1 MSLWF
6 KLALRNLRSG
16 LRGFWILLSCLTL
29 GVSAIAIIGSLA
41 ASIQRG
47 LVEQGQQ
54 LMGGDVEFSLT
65 QREAAPDELSFLQ
78 QQGTVSHV
86 VTLRAMAQGS
96 GASTLVELK
105 AADANYP
112 LYGKVELS
120 SGTKQDAVVEP
131 LLLQRLHLQ
140 VGDDIKLGQSTFKI
154 SGVIEHEP
162 DRIAG
167 GFVLGPRV
175 LISQDALKTTG
186 LVQPGSLVNHSYR
199 VKLPGNASLTQ
210 DKAVLDL
217 AKSNF
222 PAAGWRGRATD
233 KAAQGADEFVGKL
246 ASYLTLVLIAAL
258 VVGGAG
264 IANAVSAFVARRQS
278 SIAILKSLGA
288 STTDAIAISLI
299 EILLVS
305 LLGLCLA
312 LVLGAATPY
321 VVKTLFGSI
330 IPLPISL
337 SFDAKPLVLASVLG
351 LLVTTAFALWPLA
364 RITAIKGAEVF
375 RMQSSATMRLP
386 PWPMIGLSLS
396 LLAVASLI
404 CIFTFDDMRVTSG
417 FIGGLAAAYLGLWV
431 ISALLVYAAQLLPR
445 PKNFILRQALTS
457 LYRPG
462 SGSRSVIMALGLG
475 LGLFVTLA
483 LTDQTISRE
492 INSNLPSTAP
502 AFFFADVQGND
513 FEKFRTTLASQSGV
527 SDISHTPMLRG
538 RIVKIGETL
547 AENYKAKPDGAW
559 ALHGDRGLTYA
570 DELPKG
576 SILVSGAWWAKD
588 YAGTPEVSMADDVA
602 QALDIK
608 LGDKI
613 TVNVLGKDVEATVTS
628 TRKVNWRSL
637 GINFVLV
644 FNRTALE
651 AAPHTELV
659 TAEMK
664 GGDEGQ
670 VLNAIAQQFPSVTA
684 VRVKEALQTVGDL
697 LSKMLAAVRAANVLA
712 LLTGVLVLAGAL
724 AAGLSARSYEAVVLK
739 TYGATRGQLLACF
752 IAEYA
757 VLGVVAALFGILSG
771 NVASW
776 FMARFALEMPFQFSL
791 ENAAATALIAM
802 VVTIATGM
810 VVTVRALSVKPS
822 FYLRND

>member
-78 QQGTVSHV
+78 QQGEVSHV

-140 VGDDIKLGQSTFKI
+140 LGDDIKLGQGTFKI
-154 SGVIEHEP
+154 SGVIDHEP

-175 LISQDALKTTG
+175 LISQDALRATG

-199 VKLPGNASLTQ
+199 VKLRGNASLAQ
-210 DKAVLDL
+210 DKVVLDL
-217 AKSNF
+217 AKVQF
-222 PAAGWRGRATD
+222 PTAGWRGRATD

-246 ASYLTLVLIAAL
+246 ASYLTLVSIAAL

-278 SIAILKSLGA
+278 GIAILKSLGA

-337 SFDAKPLVLASVLG
+337 SFDAKPLVLAAVLG

-375 RMQSSATMRLP
+375 RMQSNATMRVP

-431 ISALLVYAAQLLPR
+431 ISALLVYAAQ
-445 PKNFILRQALTS
+445 
-457 LYRPG
+457 
-462 SGSRSVIMALGLG
+462 
-475 LGLFVTLA
+475 
-483 LTDQTISRE
+483 
-492 INSNLPSTAP
+492 
-502 AFFFADVQGND
+502 
-513 FEKFRTTLASQSGV
+513 
-527 SDISHTPMLRG
+527 
-538 RIVKIGETL
+538 
-547 AENYKAKPDGAW
+547 
-559 ALHGDRGLTYA
+559 
-570 DELPKG
+570 
-576 SILVSGAWWAKD
+576 
-588 YAGTPEVSMADDVA
+588 
-602 QALDIK
+602 
-608 LGDKI
+608 
-613 TVNVLGKDVEATVTS
+613 
-628 TRKVNWRSL
+628 
-637 GINFVLV
+637 
-644 FNRTALE
+644 
-651 AAPHTELV
+651 
-659 TAEMK
+659 
-664 GGDEGQ
+664 
-670 VLNAIAQQFPSVTA
+670 
-684 VRVKEALQTVGDL
+684 
-697 LSKMLAAVRAANVLA
+697 
-712 LLTGVLVLAGAL
+712 
-724 AAGLSARSYEAVVLK
+724 
-739 TYGATRGQLLACF
+739 
-752 IAEYA
+752 
-757 VLGVVAALFGILSG
+757 
-771 NVASW
+771 
-776 FMARFALEMPFQFSL
+776 
-791 ENAAATALIAM
+791 
-802 VVTIATGM
+802 
-810 VVTVRALSVKPS
+810 
-822 FYLRND
+822 